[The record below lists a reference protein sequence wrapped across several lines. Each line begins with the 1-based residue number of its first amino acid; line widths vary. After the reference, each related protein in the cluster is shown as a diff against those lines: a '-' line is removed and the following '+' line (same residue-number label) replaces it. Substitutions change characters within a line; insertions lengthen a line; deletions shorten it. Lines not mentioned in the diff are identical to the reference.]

1 MKREAIIG
9 LFGFGVVGEALY
21 QLLLS
26 NQITK
31 THIKHICVRD
41 PEKKRSI
48 SPDKFCYDPETI
60 IQDEQ
65 VNLVVELTNDDQEAY
80 HIVKKSLIKGK
91 SVVSA
96 NKKMVAHNLEE
107 FMALQEQTGS
117 TLLYDASACG
127 SIPVIRNLEEYYDND
142 LLKSISGIL
151 NGSSNYML
159 SRMFKDN
166 DTFDDSLKRAQ
177 ELGFAESDPSIDVG
191 GYDALYKLVIIATHG
206 FGTYVYPDDV
216 FSFGISNISRFD
228 IEYAQNKQCRI
239 KLIAYVAKLDK
250 KRFTLFVMPKL
261 VRKEEYVF
269 NVEDEFNG
277 VVIEGE
283 CYDKQFMFGKGA
295 GGFPTAASILSD
307 ITARSYDYSYE
318 YKKKNFFKPLDYT
331 SDCEVEIYLRYS
343 NTPDF
348 NLFDFETISEKYT
361 SLTSNYVVGRIMLS
375 NLLAVND
382 KIRNRDVFMAFT
394 GNLEL

>member
-166 DTFDDSLKRAQ
+166 DTYDDSLKRAQ

-191 GYDALYKLVIIATHG
+191 GYDALYKLVVIATHG

-269 NVEDEFNG
+269 NVEEEFNG

-318 YKKKNFFKPLDYT
+318 YKKKNFFHPLEYT

-394 GNLEL
+394 GKLEV